1 MRRNKILLI
10 IFIIL
15 IPILAHVAFKKKY
28 NMSSISSEAKTA
40 EFILKYGEVNTNGHI
55 MSETAYY
62 FAKQVNELS
71 NGEIIIEIYPS
82 GQLGDDTQCYRSL
95 KMGSLDIYRGNSASL
110 SSEINALI
118 SAMSL
123 PYLFTN
129 RNHFWNVCNSELGDK
144 ILEDVQHSFPGIR
157 ALAFL
162 DEGARNFF
170 TTDKPITSL
179 NDMEGLEVRMQ
190 SSSIMIDT
198 ALSLGAIPAQS
209 EYIELYYSL
218 QSKTIDGAEN
228 PPISYY
234 YNKFYEVAP
243 YYVKDAHTYSPSVM
257 LISEL
262 TWNNLGNKYQ
272 DLIMEAAKLAQEYN
286 KSKLIIDEEE
296 IYINL
301 RKEGVNIT
309 ELTDMDEWRKA
320 TKPLYDKYNQFSDII
335 EEIKKLD

>member
-1 MRRNKILLI
+1 MRNKVLFI
-10 IFIIL
+10 ISIIL
-15 IPILAHVAFKKKY
+15 IAVLAYVSFKKY

-40 EFILKYGEVNTNGHI
+40 EFILKYGEVNSNEHT
-55 MSETAYY
+55 MSKTAYY

-82 GQLGDDTQCYRSL
+82 GQLGDDIQCYRSL
-95 KMGSLDIYRGNSASL
+95 KMGSLDFYRGNSASL
-110 SSEINALI
+110 SSEKKSLI

-144 ILEDVQHSFPGIR
+144 ILEDVQYSFPGIR
-157 ALAFL
+157 ALAFF

-179 NDMEGLEVRMQ
+179 NDMDGLEIRMQ
-190 SSSIMIDT
+190 SSGIMIDT
-198 ALSLGAIPAQS
+198 ALSLGVIPAQS
-209 EYIELYYSL
+209 EYVELYSSL

-234 YNKFYEVAP
+234 YNKFYKVAP
-243 YYVKDAHTYSPSVM
+243 YYVKDNHTYSPGVL

-272 DLIMEAAKLAQEYN
+272 EIIMEAAKRAQEYN
-286 KSKLIIDEEE
+286 KIKLIIDEQEV
-296 IYINL
+296 YSKL
-301 RKEGVNIT
+301 REEGVTIT
-309 ELTDMDEWRKA
+309 ELTDIEEWRKA
-320 TKPLYDKYNQFSDII
+320 VDPIYEKNNRFSDIV
-335 EEIKKLD
+335 EEIKKMD